1 MRLVKVQHVFLVGL
15 LLISA
20 LNALAQTS
28 GSASLRGT
36 VTDPSGAVVPQAKV
50 TLRDEQTQQERTV
63 STNADGLFSFNALT
77 PGIFTVKVDGTGFK
91 GYTFSKF
98 TLSPSETRGLNI
110 TLEIGV
116 ASESVTVTGE
126 AAQIQ
131 TETGEKAYTITS
143 AQIENLSLISRS
155 SLELLRVLP
164 GVVGPEADTL
174 DFTGFQQGGNANNG
188 FAVNGQRGQNINIS
202 IDGAITKDVGANNG
216 TIITPNNDMVKEV
229 RVQTS
234 NFAAEFGSSTVQVT
248 AVTKSG
254 GKDFHGSLYE
264 YARHHKF
271 NANDR
276 ARVIARLPRAET
288 SQFYTGGNL
297 GGPINFPKSVFGP
310 LGSDS
315 AKDKLFFFYGF
326 EYQRQRNPQ
335 DIRFG
340 VVPTLKQRQGDF
352 SEFLPCANIGNP
364 TGCSTTYLLQNRALT
379 VPRNAPT
386 GFTTGQSLLASNFSL
401 TPFRDASGLG
411 PAMLNNLFPAPN

>member
-1 MRLVKVQHVFLVGL
+1 MKLVKVQHVFLVGL
-15 LLISA
+15 LLINA

-36 VTDPSGAVVPQAKV
+36 VTDPRGAVVPQAKIV
-50 TLRDEQTQQERTV
+50 LRDEQTQQERTV
-63 STNADGLFSFNALT
+63 STNEDGLFSFNALT
-77 PGIFTVKVDGTGFK
+77 PGIFTIKVDGTGFK
-91 GYTFSKF
+91 GYTLSKF

-110 TLEIGV
+110 TLEIGA

-164 GVVGPEADTL
+164 GVVGPEAETL

-234 NFAAEFGSSTVQVT
+234 NFAAEFGTSTVQVT

-264 YARHHKF
+264 YARHHRF

-276 ARVIARLPRAET
+276 ARVIARLPRPET
-288 SQFYTGGNL
+288 SQFYTCSVHWDQTVPKTSYFSFMDLNTNGSAIRKTFALASCLQSNNERA
-297 GGPINFPKSVFGP
+297 ISVNFCR
-310 LGSDS
+310 
-315 AKDKLFFFYGF
+315 A
-326 EYQRQRNPQ
+326 
-335 DIRFG
+335 
-340 VVPTLKQRQGDF
+340 
-352 SEFLPCANIGNP
+352 
-364 TGCSTTYLLQNRALT
+364 RALAIQPDARRLICCRT
-379 VPRNAPT
+379 VR
-386 GFTTGQSLLASNFSL
+386 
-401 TPFRDASGLG
+401 
-411 PAMLNNLFPAPN
+411 